1 MPDGVSPATEPSNSP
16 TKARGC
22 VPRHVAVIMDGNG
35 RWAARRGLPRLQGHR
50 RGVEALRGV
59 VEGCADMGVEVLT
72 LFAFSTEN
80 WRRPPDEVTG
90 LMALFRRYL
99 RREAAELV
107 QKGVRVRFIGDRQ
120 GLPRDIQAL
129 MQGFEARTAEGRRLT
144 VVLAVNY
151 GGRAEIARAAAS
163 LAREVAEGRMRPE
176 DVTEAAL
183 GARLQTADLPDP
195 DLVIRT
201 SGEQRISNFLLWQSA
216 YAEYVF
222 ADELWP
228 DFDRAALERALG
240 AFGARERRFGAVAGQ
255 TA

>member
-1 MPDGVSPATEPSNSP
+1 MPDGVTPATEPGRLPSAEP
-16 TKARGC
+16 GC
-22 VPRHVAVIMDGNG
+22 APRHVAIIMDGNG

-59 VEGCADMGVEVLT
+59 VEGCAERGVEVLT

-80 WRRPPDEVTG
+80 WRRPPEEVTG
-90 LMALFRRYL
+90 LMGLFRHYL
-99 RREAAELV
+99 RREAAELIE
-107 QKGVRVRFIGDRQ
+107 KGVRVRFIGDRA
-120 GLPRDIQAL
+120 GLPADIRAL
-129 MQGFEARTAEGRRLT
+129 MAGFEARTAGGRRMT

-163 LAREVAEGRMRPE
+163 LARDVAEGRMRPE

-183 GARLQTADLPDP
+183 SARLQTADLPDP

-222 ADELWP
+222 AGELWP